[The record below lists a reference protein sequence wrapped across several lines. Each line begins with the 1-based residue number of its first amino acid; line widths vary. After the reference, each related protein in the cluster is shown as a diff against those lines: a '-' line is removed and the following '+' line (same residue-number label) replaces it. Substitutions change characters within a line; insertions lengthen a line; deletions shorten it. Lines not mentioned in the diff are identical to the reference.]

1 MADELNTNV
10 DEPTFVDPNTD
21 DLDAFNDLMH
31 GRAKPLEE
39 APEKEENKEDADKS
53 KPQDVDSE
61 EDDNDE
67 DLDETGSETPD
78 GEEGEG
84 DEPKPEDE
92 KPQKKTNRYQERID
106 ELTAKARE
114 AERREKEV
122 LRRLDELA
130 AKQAGPTEDTKQPT
144 QRKEENL
151 GPTPDDLNEDGSDKY
166 PLGEFDPTYIRDL
179 TRHTIQAETAA
190 ANERSEQERVQ
201 RESTQAR
208 EELQNQWVA
217 KVTAASTA
225 HADFMEKTVE
235 LEDTFEGMDPGYSDY
250 LVNTIKSLDHGPE
263 VLYHFAN
270 NLAEAKEFVK
280 LGPLAATLVL
290 GEMNAR
296 FKQPNKSEEVKPPKV
311 SNAPPPPQVQIK
323 GTKTR
328 TSVAADTDDLDAF
341 SRDFFAPKKRR

>member
-1 MADELNTNV
+1 MADELNTNAADPV
-10 DEPTFVDPNTD
+10 FVDPNTD
-21 DLDAFNDLMH
+21 DLDAFNDLMS

-39 APEKEENKEDADKS
+39 APEKVEEKPDDKS
-53 KPQDVDSE
+53 TPQDVDSDV
-61 EDDNDE
+61 DDDDE
-67 DLDETGSETPD
+67 DLDETDSETPD

-92 KPQKKTNRYQERID
+92 KPPKKTNRYQERID

-130 AKQAGPTEDTKQPT
+130 AKQNPTPTEDKQPSPS
-144 QRKEENL
+144 KPDL
-151 GPTPDDLNEDGSDKY
+151 GPTPDDVNEDGSDKY
-166 PLGEFDPTYIRDL
+166 PLGEFDPSYIRDL

-208 EELQNQWVA
+208 EELNNQWTA
-217 KVTAASTA
+217 KLTTASAS
-225 HADFMEKTVE
+225 HEDFMEKTIQ
-235 LEDTFEGMDPGYSDY
+235 LEDTFEGLDAGYSDY
-250 LVNTIKSLDHGPE
+250 LVQTIKSLDHGPD

-270 NLAEAKEFVK
+270 NLDEAKEFVK
-280 LGPLAATLVL
+280 LGPLAATLAL

-296 FKQPNKSEEVKPPKV
+296 FKQPKSQEAPKPTKV
-311 SNAPPPPQVQIK
+311 SNAPPPPQVQNK
-323 GTKTR
+323 GTKQR